1 MKRPARRENPQAELN
16 LTNLIDVVFAILV
29 VFMITAPM
37 MTRGVKVDLPKTEA
51 PRMEEK
57 ELLRVTVDRNGAIFV
72 GQRQVDLEGFG
83 DELLRQWDGES
94 PVAINSD
101 ENVPYGRVMKV
112 VSRAQA
118 LGVTKVGFLTAEDLG
133 REKGRGGRR

>member
-37 MTRGVKVDLPKTEA
+37 MTRGVKVDLPKTES
-51 PRMEEK
+51 PRMEEDR
-57 ELLRVTVDRNGAIFV
+57 LLRVSVDKGGRIYVGTVA
-72 GQRQVDLEGFG
+72 VDLEGFG
-83 DELLRQWDGES
+83 PELLRQWDGES

-118 LGVTKVGFLTAEDLG
+118 LGVTKVGFLTAEDLE

>member
-37 MTRGVKVDLPKTEA
+37 MTRGVKVDLPKTES
-51 PRMEEK
+51 PRMEEDR
-57 ELLRVTVDRNGAIFV
+57 LLRVSVDKGGKIYVGTVA
-72 GQRQVDLEGFG
+72 VDLEGFG
-83 DELLRQWDGES
+83 PELLRQWDGES

-101 ENVPYGRVMKV
+101 EDVPYGAVMKV
-112 VSRAQA
+112 VARAQA
-118 LGVTKVGFLTAEDLG
+118 VGVTKVGFLTAEAPV
-133 REKGRGGRR
+133 RPERGERR

>member
-37 MTRGVKVDLPKTEA
+37 MTRGVKVDLPKTES
-51 PRMEEK
+51 PRMEEDR
-57 ELLRVTVDRNGAIFV
+57 LLRVSVDKGGRIYVGTVA
-72 GQRQVDLEGFG
+72 VDLEGFG
-83 DELLRQWDGES
+83 PELLRQWDGES

-101 ENVPYGRVMKV
+101 EDVPYGAVMKV
-112 VSRAQA
+112 VARAQA
-118 LGVTKVGFLTAEDLG
+118 VGVTKVGFLTAEAPV
-133 REKGRGGRR
+133 RPERGERR

>member
-51 PRMEEK
+51 PSLEEK
-57 ELLRVTVDRNGAIFV
+57 ELLRVTVDRNGSIFV
-72 GQRQVDLEGFG
+72 GQSQVDLEGFG

-118 LGVTKVGFLTAEDLG
+118 LGVTKVGFLTAEDLE

>member
-37 MTRGVKVDLPKTEA
+37 MTRGVKVDLPKTES
-51 PRMEEK
+51 PRMEEDR
-57 ELLRVTVDRNGAIFV
+57 LLRVSVDKGGRIYVGTVA
-72 GQRQVDLEGFG
+72 VDLEGFG
-83 DELLRQWDGES
+83 PELLRQWDGES

-101 ENVPYGRVMKV
+101 ENVPYGAVMKV
-112 VSRAQA
+112 VARAQA
-118 LGVTKVGFLTAEDLG
+118 VGVTKVGFLTAEAPV
-133 REKGRGGRR
+133 RPERGERR

>member
-37 MTRGVKVDLPKTEA
+37 MTRGVKVDLPKTES
-51 PRMEEK
+51 PRMEEDR
-57 ELLRVTVDRNGAIFV
+57 LLRVSVDKGGRIYVGTVA
-72 GQRQVDLEGFG
+72 VDLEGFG
-83 DELLRQWDGES
+83 PELLRQWDGES

-101 ENVPYGRVMKV
+101 EDVPYGAVMKV
-112 VSRAQA
+112 VARAQA
-118 LGVTKVGFLTAEDLG
+118 VGVTKVGFLTAEAPV
-133 REKGRGGRR
+133 RSERGERR

>member
-1 MKRPARRENPQAELN
+1 MKRRPRREDPHAELN

-29 VFMITAPM
+29 VFMITAFCCS
-37 MTRGVKVDLPKTEA
+37 EA
-51 PRMEEK
+51 VRAEEK
-57 ELLRVTVDRNGAIFV
+57 ELLRVTVDRNGSIFV
-72 GQRQVDLEGFG
+72 GQSQVDLEGFG

-118 LGVTKVGFLTAEDLG
+118 LGVTKVGFLTAEDLE

>member
-37 MTRGVKVDLPKTEA
+37 MTRGVKVDLPKTES
-51 PRMEEK
+51 PRMEEDR
-57 ELLRVTVDRNGAIFV
+57 LLRVSVDKGGRIYVGTVA
-72 GQRQVDLEGFG
+72 VDLEGFG
-83 DELLRQWDGES
+83 PELLRQWDGES

-101 ENVPYGRVMKV
+101 ESVPYGAVMKV
-112 VSRAQA
+112 VARAQA
-118 LGVTKVGFLTAEDLG
+118 VGVTKVGFLTAEAPV
-133 REKGRGGRR
+133 RPERGERR

>member
-37 MTRGVKVDLPKTEA
+37 MTRGVKVDLPKTES
-51 PRMEEK
+51 PRMEEDR
-57 ELLRVTVDRNGAIFV
+57 LLRVSVDKGGRIYVGTVA
-72 GQRQVDLEGFG
+72 VDLEGFG
-83 DELLRQWDGES
+83 PELLRQWDGES

-101 ENVPYGRVMKV
+101 ENVPYGAVMKV
-112 VSRAQA
+112 VARAQA
-118 LGVTKVGFLTAEDLG
+118 VGVTKVGLLTAEAPV
-133 REKGRGGRR
+133 RPERGERR

>member
-1 MKRPARRENPQAELN
+1 MKRRPRREDPHAELN
-16 LTNLIDVVFAILV
+16 LTNLIDVVFAIIV

-51 PRMEEK
+51 PSLEEK
-57 ELLRVTVDRNGAIFV
+57 ELLRVTVDRNGSIFV
-72 GQRQVDLEGFG
+72 GQSQVDLEGFG

-118 LGVTKVGFLTAEDLG
+118 LGVTKVGFLTAEDLE